1 VLFYGR
7 ASGNAHE
14 AQRLYQ
20 EAFPERRLPD
30 HRTLSASVQ
39 RLREFDVTCGTCRPL
54 GGRRPSPLISAR
66 DRFFWLP
73 PPLGD

>member
-1 VLFYGR
+1 MVLFYGR
-7 ASGNAHE
+7 ASGN

-39 RLREFDVTCGTCRPL
+39 RLREFDV
-54 GGRRPSPLISAR
+54 I
-66 DRFFWLP
+66 
-73 PPLGD
+73 

>member
-1 VLFYGR
+1 MNAAYTNNELTDMVLFYGR

-39 RLREFDVTCGTCRPL
+39 RLREFDV
-54 GGRRPSPLISAR
+54 I
-66 DRFFWLP
+66 
-73 PPLGD
+73 